1 MLTEKFKWNANYVNA
16 IEAIIGFGLLGI
28 TFFHRSKDVI
38 LKEYASL
45 ALQLISYAPRD
56 G

>member
-1 MLTEKFKWNANYVNA
+1 MGNFW
-16 IEAIIGFGLLGI
+16 IFG
-28 TFFHRSKDVI
+28 KDVI